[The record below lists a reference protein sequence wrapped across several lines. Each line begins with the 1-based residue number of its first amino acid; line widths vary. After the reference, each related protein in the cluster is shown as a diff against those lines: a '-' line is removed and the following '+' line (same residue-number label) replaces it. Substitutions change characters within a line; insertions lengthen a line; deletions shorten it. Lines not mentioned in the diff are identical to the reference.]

1 MVVIRPRKHP
11 TTFGILSKEV
21 NLYTFGYKWYKQKKR
36 HNVLSTLRLSLLRR
50 QDSNMRPP
58 GYEPGELPT
67 APLRDINH
75 LRYSECCC
83 DVIAE
88 LRVQRYGFFV
98 KPPNVLATFLI
109 KTLKKCIFAPF
120 SWLFMS
126 FAPIL
131 LTFA

>member
-1 MVVIRPRKHP
+1 
-11 TTFGILSKEV
+11 
-21 NLYTFGYKWYKQKKR
+21 
-36 HNVLSTLRLSLLRR
+36 
-50 QDSNMRPP
+50 MRPP

-98 KPPNVLATFLI
+98 KPPNVLATFFN
-109 KTLKKCIFAPF
+109 KNFKKVHFRSFFLAFYEFC
-120 SWLFMS
+120 SDSSYLCMS
-126 FAPIL
+126 
-131 LTFA
+131 

>member
-1 MVVIRPRKHP
+1 
-11 TTFGILSKEV
+11 
-21 NLYTFGYKWYKQKKR
+21 
-36 HNVLSTLRLSLLRR
+36 
-50 QDSNMRPP
+50 MRPP

-83 DVIAE
+83 SVIAE
-88 LRVQRYGFFV
+88 LRVQRYDFFI

-109 KTLKKCIFAPF
+109 KTLKKCIFAHF